1 MLNLTDMK
9 KGRNFDHEYKQMAA
23 DLSYKREDISALA
36 VELDIGADFIYRWRR
51 EAEAFKDSSFPG
63 QGNKILTE
71 EQKEKTR
78 LRKELWDAQ
87 IEHDVMMLNLKE
99 SILVEK

>member
-9 KGRNFDHEYKQMAA
+9 KRRNFDHEYKQMAA
-23 DLSYKREDISALA
+23 DLSYKLEGISALA
-36 VELDIGADFIYRWRR
+36 VELDIGADLIYRWRR
-51 EAEAFKDSSFPG
+51 EAEAFKDSSFPV

-71 EQKEKTR
+71 EQKEITR
-78 LRKELWDAQ
+78 LRKELRDAQ
-87 IEHDVMMLNLKE
+87 KEHDAMKLSLKE